1 LTTVA
6 GLKPRA
12 DSSATHACTSGWRI
26 AASGT
31 PPKRGRIRELKYASS
46 RATVEGR
53 RSAALP
59 HQSSSHAAS
68 VVRPAAGSVQAPRSL
83 ALSTVARN
91 FSASTLRRNVLLR
104 SVPSGAR

>member
-1 LTTVA
+1 VA
-6 GLKPRA
+6 GLKPRP
-12 DSSATHACTSGWRI
+12 DSSATHACTSGCRI
-26 AASGT
+26 AANGT
-31 PPKRGRIRELKYASS
+31 APKRGRMYELKYASS
-46 RATVEGR
+46 RDTVDGR

-59 HQSSSHAAS
+59 HHSSSQAAN